1 MKKRQNS
8 NLQKLIMSYKHPIM
22 KLVKDANKE
31 SPNKPHISD
40 KEAEEAIKKL
50 LAWIG
55 EDPSRE
61 GLIETPKRVIKAFK
75 EYFKGYHQNAV
86 EDLAKTF
93 GDVEGYDDMV
103 IEKNITLE
111 SHCEHHMAPIIG
123 VAHVSYIP
131 NKKVVG
137 LSKLARTVEIF
148 SKRLQTQERLTMQI
162 AKTLM
167 SALDAKGVA
176 VTIDAAHQ
184 CMTMRGIKK
193 EKATTVTNYF
203 LGSFK
208 EDLSIQNRYLKYIG
222 K

>member
-1 MKKRQNS
+1 
-8 NLQKLIMSYKHPIM
+8 M
-22 KLVKDANKE
+22 KLVKDIEK
-31 SPNKPHISD
+31 SSSKKPEVTD
-40 KEAEEAIKKL
+40 KQAEEAFKTIL
-50 LAWIG
+50 IWIG
-55 EDPSRE
+55 ENPTRE
-61 GLIETPKRVIKAFK
+61 GLIETPKRVVKAFK
-75 EYFKGYHQNAV
+75 EYFRGYHQDAN
-86 EDLAKTF
+86 EDLIKTF

-103 IEKNITLE
+103 VEKNITLE

-123 VAHVSYIP
+123 VAHIAYIP

-137 LSKLARTVEIF
+137 LSKLARTVDIF

-167 SALDAKGVA
+167 KALDAKGVA

-208 EDLSIQNRYLKYIG
+208 EDLSFQNRYLRHIAK
-222 K
+222 

>member
-1 MKKRQNS
+1 
-8 NLQKLIMSYKHPIM
+8 M
-22 KLVKDANKE
+22 KLVKDTEKDLIK
-31 SPNKPHISD
+31 KPEVTD
-40 KEAEEAIKKL
+40 KQAEEAFKTILK
-50 LAWIG
+50 WIG

-61 GLIETPKRVIKAFK
+61 GLLETPKRVVKAFK
-75 EYFKGYHQNAV
+75 EYFKGYHQNA
-86 EDLAKTF
+86 EQDLTKTF

-103 IEKNITLE
+103 VEKNITLE

-123 VAHVSYIP
+123 VAHVAYIP
-131 NKKVVG
+131 NQKVVG

-162 AKTLM
+162 ASTLM
-167 SALDAKGVA
+167 KALNAKGVA

-193 EKATTVTNYF
+193 ERATTVTNYF

-208 EDLSIQNRYLKYIG
+208 EDLSIQNRYLRYIS

>member
-1 MKKRQNS
+1 
-8 NLQKLIMSYKHPIM
+8 M
-22 KLVKDANKE
+22 KLVKDLDKNQNIKQ
-31 SPNKPHISD
+31 KVSD
-40 KEAEEAIKKL
+40 KEAEEAFKL
-50 LAWIG
+50 ILKWIG
-55 EDPSRE
+55 EDPKRE
-61 GLIETPKRVIKAFK
+61 GLLDTPKRVVKAFK
-75 EYFKGYHQNAV
+75 EYFGGYDKDAIQM
-86 EDLAKTF
+86 LQKTF

-103 IEKNITLE
+103 VEKNISLE

-123 VAHVSYIP
+123 VVHIAYIP

-137 LSKLARTVEIF
+137 LSKLARTVEVF
-148 SKRLQTQERLTMQI
+148 SKRLQTQERLNMQI

-167 SALDAKGVA
+167 KGLEAKGVA

-193 EKATTVTNYF
+193 ERATTVTNYY

-208 EDLSIQNRYLKYIG
+208 EDLSLQNRYLRYIA